1 MIVLI
6 TMYTYICFS
15 IFGYQDPERKKSM
28 LRTQNML
35 MFMIHIT
42 AYLVMYLQTEDLK
55 MLMFYGMQVALF
67 AAIILLYSVLYPK
80 VSRLIVNNMCMLLC
94 IGMIMLTR
102 LDYASAVKQF
112 IIAAAAIVISLFV
125 PVIIRKFRFLS
136 EWLIY
141 RIKCIVESA
150 AAVNPASRYCQLFE
164 FFFKS
169 MIYRVG

>member
-1 MIVLI
+1 MVNIIIELSKYMMIVLI

-15 IFGYQDPERKKSM
+15 IFGYQNPERKKSM

-136 EWLIY
+136 EW
-141 RIKCIVESA
+141 RIKS
-150 AAVNPASRYCQLFE
+150 PKDFL
-164 FFFKS
+164 
-169 MIYRVG
+169 